1 MAEEEQQQGEQGGG
15 MNSEQIE
22 AVMAALGQECREE
35 VEKAMIEQTEISDEC
50 KMEIQ
55 TKMAPPPQEQLP
67 QKSRRSR
74 LSKKAQLGLSTKKT
88 FYDVHKTEIWEF
100 GTGVV
105 FMVLVYAIYKAFFSG
120 SSKKGKPKH
129 KPKGKKN

>member
-1 MAEEEQQQGEQGGG
+1 MAEEQQQQGSG

-35 VEKAMIEQTEISDEC
+35 VEKAMIEQTEISDAC

-55 TKMAPPPQEQLP
+55 EKMAPPVQQEAVP

-74 LSKKAQLGLSTKKT
+74 LSKKAQMGLSTKKT
-88 FYDVHKTEIWEF
+88 FYDLHKQEIWELGCGAIF
-100 GTGVV
+100 VVLCYAVYKTFLTGK
-105 FMVLVYAIYKAFFSG
+105 KAD
-120 SSKKGKPKH
+120 KRR